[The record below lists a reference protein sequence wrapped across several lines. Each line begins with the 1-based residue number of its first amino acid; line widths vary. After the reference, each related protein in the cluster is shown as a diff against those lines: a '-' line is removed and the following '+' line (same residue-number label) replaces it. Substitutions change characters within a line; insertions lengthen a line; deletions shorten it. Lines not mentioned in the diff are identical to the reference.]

1 MTECPCC
8 DVIRPARMCLCDVFV
23 AGEHAQ
29 IRGNNNN
36 PKLIL
41 IRILSMG

>member
-23 AGEHAQ
+23 
-29 IRGNNNN
+29 
-36 PKLIL
+36 
-41 IRILSMG
+41 